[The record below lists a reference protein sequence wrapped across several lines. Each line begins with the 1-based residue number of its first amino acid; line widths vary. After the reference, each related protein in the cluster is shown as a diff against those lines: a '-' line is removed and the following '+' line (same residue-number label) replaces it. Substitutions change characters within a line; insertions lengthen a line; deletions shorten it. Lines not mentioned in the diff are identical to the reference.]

1 MSHNIINI
9 NLTIQIDWMLTMKT
23 LYVSDLDGTLLNKD
37 AVLSPYTIHT
47 INELLHKGLNF
58 SVATA
63 RSAATVGK
71 ILEPLQLSIPVV
83 LMNGV
88 VIYDLKADEYLNINY
103 LSKSSLD
110 YVYETLKNFSL
121 SGFLYEIKDNTLSTY
136 YENLHNKAMKEFHDE
151 RVTLYNKKFTQVND
165 LKDIIS
171 HHTIYLTIMDK
182 EERLA
187 PVYNQLSLHPDLS
200 LAFYKDI
207 YSNEDGWYLEIFS
220 VKATKFNAV
229 TYLRDHFQYERV
241 VGFGDNTNDLPLFKA
256 CDTALAVGNAKEEV
270 KNAADG
276 IIETNLED
284 GVANYLRRE
293 FNDSY

>member
-1 MSHNIINI
+1 
-9 NLTIQIDWMLTMKT
+9 MKT

-47 INELLHKGLNF
+47 INELLQKGLHF

-63 RSAATVGK
+63 RSAATVRK
-71 ILEPLQLSIPVV
+71 ILEPLHLSIPVV

-88 VIYDLKADEYLNINY
+88 VIYDLKADEYLNVNY

-110 YVYETLKNFSL
+110 YIYQTLQSFSL
-121 SGFLYEIKDNTLSTY
+121 SGFLYEIKENTLCTY

-151 RVTLYNKKFTQVND
+151 RVTLYNKKFTQVED
-165 LKDIIS
+165 LKDVIGA
-171 HHTIYLTIMDK
+171 HTIYLTIMDQ

-187 PVYNQLSLHPDLS
+187 PVYDQLSLHPDLS

-207 YSNEDGWYLEIFS
+207 YSKEEGWYLEIFS
-220 VKATKFNAV
+220 VKATKYNAV
-229 TYLRDHFQYERV
+229 TYLRNHFQYEKI

-270 KNAADG
+270 KDVADR
-276 IIETNLED
+276 IIESNLDD
-284 GVANYLRRE
+284 GVANYIRRE

>member
-1 MSHNIINI
+1 
-9 NLTIQIDWMLTMKT
+9 MKT

-47 INELLHKGLNF
+47 INELLQKGLHF

-63 RSAATVGK
+63 RSAATVRK
-71 ILEPLQLSIPVV
+71 ILEPLHLSIPVV

-88 VIYDLKADEYLNINY
+88 VIHDLKADEYLNINY

-110 YVYETLKNFSL
+110 YIYQTLQSFSL
-121 SGFLYEIKDNTLSTY
+121 SGFLYEIKENTLCTY

-151 RVTLYNKKFTQVND
+151 RVTLYNKKFTQVED
-165 LKDIIS
+165 LKDVIGT
-171 HHTIYLTIMDK
+171 HTIYLTIMDQ

-187 PVYNQLSLHPDLS
+187 PVYDQLSLHPDLS

-207 YSNEDGWYLEIFS
+207 YSKEEGWYLEIFS
-220 VKATKFNAV
+220 VKATKYNAV
-229 TYLRDHFQYERV
+229 TYLRNHFQYEKI

-270 KNAADG
+270 KEVADR
-276 IIETNLED
+276 IIESNLDD
-284 GVANYLRRE
+284 GVANYIRRE

>member
-1 MSHNIINI
+1 
-9 NLTIQIDWMLTMKT
+9 MKT

-47 INELLHKGLNF
+47 INELLQKGLHF

-63 RSAATVGK
+63 RSAATVRK
-71 ILEPLQLSIPVV
+71 ILEPLHLSIPVV

-110 YVYETLKNFSL
+110 YIYQTLQSFSL
-121 SGFLYEIKDNTLSTY
+121 SGFLYEIKENTLCTY

-151 RVTLYNKKFTQVND
+151 RVTLYNKKFTQVED
-165 LKDIIS
+165 LKDVIGT
-171 HHTIYLTIMDK
+171 HTIYLTIMDQ

-187 PVYNQLSLHPDLS
+187 PVYDQLSLHPDLS

-207 YSNEDGWYLEIFS
+207 YSKEEGWYLEIFS
-220 VKATKFNAV
+220 VKATKYNAV
-229 TYLRDHFQYERV
+229 TYLRNHFQYEKI

-270 KNAADG
+270 KEVADR
-276 IIETNLED
+276 IIESNLDD
-284 GVANYLRRE
+284 GVANYIRRE